1 MRSPDEPQ
9 HTRIPSGNIK
19 RYFTPPPSMS
29 RIFFDFCGIA
39 KEQLL
44 SACQK
49 PFLSLYLC
57 QNNHKLERRKGNP
70 APFFYSSLFKLAKI
84 LLFNW
89 IYVLPKNF
97 IESLEGAG

>member
-1 MRSPDEPQ
+1 M
-9 HTRIPSGNIK
+9 
-19 RYFTPPPSMS
+19 
-29 RIFFDFCGIA
+29 
-39 KEQLL
+39 
-44 SACQK
+44 
-49 PFLSLYLC
+49 
-57 QNNHKLERRKGNP
+57 NP